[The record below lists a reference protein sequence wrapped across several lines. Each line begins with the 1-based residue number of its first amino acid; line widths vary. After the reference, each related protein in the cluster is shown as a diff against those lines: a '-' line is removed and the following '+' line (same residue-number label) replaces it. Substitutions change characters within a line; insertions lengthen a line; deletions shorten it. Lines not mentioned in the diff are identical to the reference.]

1 MRSETPSMPAVKTQ
15 TSSEL
20 VGKAFA
26 HPARGEA
33 LTILTERTAS
43 PSELAEELGLDVR
56 YLSYHVKLLRDWK
69 LIELVSERPRRGA
82 TEHFY
87 RATTRTLIDKR
98 TWEQLPRPLQEDNC
112 GQVMQQALEDFT
124 AAVEAGTLLAQ
135 PDIYLGRTLLDVD
148 EQGWEEASE
157 LVQRAASEL
166 LDIQARSMNRV
177 AKSGEEP
184 LKVSGSMLLFEVPK
198 SGN

>member
-1 MRSETPSMPAVKTQ
+1 MPRTKTKS
-15 TSSEL
+15 SSEL

-43 PSELAEELGLDVR
+43 PSELADELGLDVR
-56 YLSYHVKLLRDWK
+56 YLSYHVKLLREWK
-69 LIELVSERPRRGA
+69 LIELVREKPRRGA

-98 TWEQLPRPLQEDNC
+98 AWERLPRPLQEDNC
-112 GQVMQQALEDFT
+112 GQVMQQTLGDFVE
-124 AAVEAGTLLAQ
+124 AAKAGTLVAQ

-148 EQGWEEASE
+148 GQGWEEASE
-157 LVQRAASEL
+157 LIQRAADEL
-166 LDIQARSMNRV
+166 LDIQARSMNR
-177 AKSGEEP
+177 AAESGEDL
-184 LKVSGSMLLFEVPK
+184 LKASGSMLLFEVPK
-198 SGN
+198 AKAY

>member
-1 MRSETPSMPAVKTQ
+1 MPGTKTQ

-43 PSELAEELGLDVR
+43 PTELADQLGLDVR
-56 YLSYHVKLLRDWK
+56 YLSYHVKLLRDWG
-69 LIELVSERPRRGA
+69 LIELVGEKPRRGA

-87 RATTRTLIDKR
+87 RATTRTLIDKHS
-98 TWEQLPRPLQEDNC
+98 WEQLPRPLQEDNC
-112 GQVMQQALEDFT
+112 GQVMQQALDDF
-124 AAVEAGTLLAQ
+124 VEATEGGTLVSRSDL
-135 PDIYLGRTLLDVD
+135 YMGRTLLDID
-148 EQGWEEASE
+148 EQGWEEASQ

-166 LDIQARSMNRV
+166 LDIQARSMNRI
-177 AKSGEEP
+177 AESGEEP
-184 LKVSGSMLLFEVPK
+184 LKASGSMLLFEVPR
-198 SGN
+198 SQSLATT

>member
-1 MRSETPSMPAVKTQ
+1 MPGTKTQ

-33 LTILTERTAS
+33 LTVLTERTAS
-43 PSELAEELGLDVR
+43 PTELADELGLDVR
-56 YLSYHVKLLRDWK
+56 YLSYHVKLLRDWG
-69 LIELVSERPRRGA
+69 LIELVGEKPRRGA

-98 TWEQLPRPLQEDNC
+98 SWERLPRPLQEDNC
-112 GQVMQQALEDFT
+112 GQVMQQALDDFT
-124 AAVEAGTLLAQ
+124 EAAKAGTLVAR

-148 EQGWEEASE
+148 EQGWQEASE
-157 LVQRAASEL
+157 LVQRAAGEL
-166 LDIQARSMNRV
+166 LEIQARSMNRI
-177 AKSGEEP
+177 AASGEAP
-184 LKVSGSMLLFEVPK
+184 LKASGSMLLFEVPQPK
-198 SGN
+198 VAAS

>member
-1 MRSETPSMPAVKTQ
+1 MPGAKTQ

-26 HPARGEA
+26 HPARGQA

-43 PSELAEELGLDVR
+43 PSELADELGLDVR

-69 LIELVSERPRRGA
+69 LIELVGEKPRRGA

-87 RATTRTLIDKR
+87 RATTRTLIDKHA
-98 TWEQLPRPLQEDNC
+98 WERLPRPLREDNC
-112 GQVMQQALEDFT
+112 GQVMQRALDDFVGAST
-124 AAVEAGTLLAQ
+124 GGTLLAQ

-148 EQGWEEASE
+148 EQGWKEASE
-157 LVQRAASEL
+157 LIQRTASEL
-166 LDIQARSMNRV
+166 LDIQARSTNRI
-177 AKSGEEP
+177 AESGEEP
-184 LKVSGSMLLFEVPK
+184 LKASGSMLLFEVPK
-198 SGN
+198 SRA